1 MIGQHT
7 SPLFSSILPVRIGY
21 IIQQKRKQLGLTQ
34 NELAG
39 KTRFSKYMISKI
51 ESGMHDTKITEI
63 QRLAF
68 GLETSV
74 KNIIAEASSLENN
87 GSTNFLADT
96 SFKGLIS
103 CSKSS
108 LKRVFKSSGD
118 SCVMAICCMICFF
131 CNKGQ

>member
-7 SPLFSSILPVRIGY
+7 TPLFSSILPVRIGY

-51 ESGMHDTKITEI
+51 ESGMHDLKITEI

-74 KNIIAEASSLENN
+74 KNIIAE
-87 GSTNFLADT
+87 
-96 SFKGLIS
+96 
-103 CSKSS
+103 
-108 LKRVFKSSGD
+108 V
-118 SCVMAICCMICFF
+118 
-131 CNKGQ
+131 